1 MASRRGPRRREL
13 LAGTAAALLG
23 AGVAGTGLAYR
34 WAGPVDAGPRPAAVP
49 SPVRPT
55 PSPTP
60 DHAALA
66 RTRIER
72 YLRGVGGR
80 VTLAARDRASG
91 LAVVAGTRRYQT
103 ASIVKVDILAA
114 LLLRRQNQG
123 RKLSA
128 YERQLA
134 RAMIVV
140 SDNDAASSLYATI
153 GRRTGLAAANRTLG
167 LRQTTPSA
175 SWGMTTTTAADQL
188 RLLTAL
194 TDPAGPLGDAGRDF
208 LLGLMGQVDKEQ
220 DWGITAAAGPAS
232 TASYVKNGWTT
243 ADADDGLWLAN
254 SIGRIVEPGRDWL
267 VAVLSDHHPTRQQ
280 GIAAVEKAAR
290 YALTELRAIP
300 PGDPSAARFR

>member
-1 MASRRGPRRREL
+1 MTSRRGPGRREL
-13 LAGTAAALLG
+13 LAATAAALLG
-23 AGVAGTGLAYR
+23 AGAAGTGLAYR
-34 WAGPVDAGPRPAAVP
+34 WAGSADAGPAPGATASPA
-49 SPVRPT
+49 RPT

-60 DHAALA
+60 DHPALA

-80 VTLAARDRASG
+80 VTLAVRDRSSD

-114 LLLRRQNQG
+114 LLLRRQDQG

-128 YERQLA
+128 NERRLA
-134 RAMIVV
+134 RSMIVV
-140 SDNDAASSLYATI
+140 SDNAAASSLYATI
-153 GRRTGLAAANRTLG
+153 GYRSGLTAANRTLG
-167 LRQTTPSA
+167 LRQTTPNS

-188 RLLTAL
+188 RLLTAV
-194 TDPAGPLGDAGRDF
+194 TDPAGPLGDGSRDF
-208 LLGLMGQVDKEQ
+208 LFGLMGEVDEEQ
-220 DWGITAAAGPAS
+220 DWGITAAAGRAG

-243 ADADDGLWLAN
+243 VDADNGLWLAN

-267 VAVLSDHHPTRQQ
+267 IAVLSDHHSTRQK
-280 GIAAVEKAAR
+280 GIAAVEKAAK

-300 PGDPSAARFR
+300 PTGASAH